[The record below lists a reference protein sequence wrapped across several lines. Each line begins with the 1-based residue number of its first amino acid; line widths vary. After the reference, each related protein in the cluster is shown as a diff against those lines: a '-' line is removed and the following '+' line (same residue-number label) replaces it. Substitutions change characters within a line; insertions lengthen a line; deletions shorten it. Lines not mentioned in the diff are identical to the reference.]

1 MKNEIRKIIEE
12 QVICYKEERS
22 NFFFTEKDTNWI
34 FDFRKVFLQWKFLNK
49 FSCFFWNKYEN
60 NFPFQIGGLEFGA
73 VPLIWWIILE
83 WIKRGKDINWFI
95 VRKDRKTTWLW
106 NIIEWKINSEKII
119 IVDDLFN
126 SWNSIWKI
134 FDSIRDINNNIFT
147 IFTFV
152 NFWNNKWNEFLKRNN
167 LNLDYEFTLSDFA
180 LDSFWNSIKLP
191 KEYSN
196 VPIIY
201 PKYKKIISLDN
212 PNKYIFTIKSSPIKD
227 WKYIYLAWEWGDFL
241 SICSDTWN
249 IQWKFSVNTVKWH
262 KNILSSPL
270 LIDNKIIFWSYDWN
284 LYCLDKNTWKQ
295 LWINTNADWIGSSPS
310 YSKKENLIYIWLELW
325 WLNNKWSLSAFD
337 IDTWEEK
344 WRILYDDY
352 VHCSPWYSEQSGLVV
367 CSWND
372 WKFICKNAD
381 DDAILFELN
390 LKESNKWW
398 FWFSENWKKVY
409 FWSFDK
415 SLYCVDLIKKEVV
428 WKFETWNII
437 YTKPLI
443 IWNDIF
449 FWWLDKFFYHI
460 DHKWILKKKI
470 RTFWKIFWE
479 AIILKKGI
487 IAFASNDSYIYVY
500 NFEIEKNLFVI
511 EHREKISSKLI
522 FDNELWILYVNNFM
536 NELFKYNIWWYL

>member
-1 MKNEIRKIIEE
+1 
-12 QVICYKEERS
+12 
-22 NFFFTEKDTNWI
+22 
-34 FDFRKVFLQWKFLNK
+34 
-49 FSCFFWNKYEN
+49 
-60 NFPFQIGGLEFGA
+60 
-73 VPLIWWIILE
+73 
-83 WIKRGKDINWFI
+83 
-95 VRKDRKTTWLW
+95 
-106 NIIEWKINSEKII
+106 
-119 IVDDLFN
+119 
-126 SWNSIWKI
+126 
-134 FDSIRDINNNIFT
+134 
-147 IFTFV
+147 
-152 NFWNNKWNEFLKRNN
+152 
-167 LNLDYEFTLSDFA
+167 
-180 LDSFWNSIKLP
+180 
-191 KEYSN
+191 
-196 VPIIY
+196 
-201 PKYKKIISLDN
+201 
-212 PNKYIFTIKSSPIKD
+212 
-227 WKYIYLAWEWGDFL
+227 
-241 SICSDTWN
+241 
-249 IQWKFSVNTVKWH
+249 
-262 KNILSSPL
+262 
-270 LIDNKIIFWSYDWN
+270 
-284 LYCLDKNTWKQ
+284 
-295 LWINTNADWIGSSPS
+295 
-310 YSKKENLIYIWLELW
+310 LIYIWLELW